1 MAMINVEAMNG
12 SLFHEAF
19 LRSAPQPEQWP
30 QVVAKMHQLLSEQ
43 DYDWS
48 QAIAAI
54 QAPTLIVVGDTDGVR
69 TEHAVELLGLL
80 RSGKGKGG
88 GEIGGA
94 VLAQLAVLPGTTH
107 PMVLDRVEWLS
118 SMLTAF
124 LDAPMPTPVP

>member
-1 MAMINVEAMNG
+1 MAMISTEAMNG

-54 QAPTLIVVGDTDGVR
+54 PAPTLIVVGDTDGVR
-69 TEHAVELLGLL
+69 ADYAVELLDLL
-80 RSGKGKGG
+80 RGGKSN
-88 GEIGGA
+88 GEHERWGA
-94 VLAQLAVLPGTTH
+94 PRAQLAVLPGTTH
-107 PMVLDRVEWLS
+107 PMVMDRVEWLT
-118 SMLTAF
+118 SM
-124 LDAPMPTPVP
+124 PS